1 VAARDQVRR
10 VSDARPA
17 RSGAVRLLTRTG
29 LDWTHKYPAIA
40 SAVAWLPAGQAY
52 LDGELCGVRPDGTT
66 SFSLIQN
73 ACSGRDAR
81 GGPECSS
88 NLSKRICRTPCST
101 SVRPIPRPPFERSK
115 TGQIT
120 RYKNRTDHESP
131 TGDELQAC
139 QPVSAPSCFRRV
151 CRQQQRCGCDAY
163 RLRSGASCRAA
174 VELRRL
180 LPGIANSDQ
189 ARALARTNR
198 RLEDA
203 SVTSRWKM
211 TGNPHG

>member
-1 VAARDQVRR
+1 MRSPAPGSLWMSSSRSPLAALRQRCPRR
-10 VSDARPA
+10 SRVLEQS
-17 RSGAVRLLTRTG
+17 LK
-29 LDWTHKYPAIA
+29 TH
-40 SAVAWLPAGQAY
+40 L
-52 LDGELCGVRPDGTT
+52 
-66 SFSLIQN
+66 
-73 ACSGRDAR
+73 
-81 GGPECSS
+81 
-88 NLSKRICRTPCST
+88 CST
-101 SVRPIPRPPFERSK
+101 SARPIPRPPFERSK

-189 ARALARTNR
+189 ARTLARTNR

-211 TGNPHG
+211 TGNRPWLK